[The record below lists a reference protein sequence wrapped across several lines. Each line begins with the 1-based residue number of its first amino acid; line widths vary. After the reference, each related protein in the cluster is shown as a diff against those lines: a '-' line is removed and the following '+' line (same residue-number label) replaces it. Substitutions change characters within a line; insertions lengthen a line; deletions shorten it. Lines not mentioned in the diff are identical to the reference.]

1 MDDQAQGT
9 QAQVPGTPSS
19 IYTTKQQKTLFD
31 IAVKQADDE
40 YAQAQ
45 LEGTARLNFMNNK
58 PVPTAMR
65 EDDDSAG
72 KMPPKVKAFSSQFAG
87 LPQVEIVRIFSNKF
101 RR

>member
-1 MDDQAQGT
+1 MDGQAQGT
-9 QAQVPGTPSS
+9 QVQVPGTPSS

-45 LEGTARLNFMNNK
+45 LEAARLNFMNNK

-65 EDDDSAG
+65 EDDDSTG